1 MRVFSVSQVL
11 ALNILQCNGFRKP
24 FDRFPALKN
33 TQIVGY
39 GSVVPCSKFK
49 HLLCQSEVG
58 LRRETSG
65 VLFEFIKD
73 RTVVIRVSNNS
84 NVFVVL
90 GSRAQHS
97 RSTYV
102 NILYRLLKRTTLC
115 DSRLKGIEVYNHHI
129 YRLYS
134 MLLHGLHMLRVV
146 PHTEETA
153 VDLGM
158 QSL

>member
-39 GSVVPCSKFK
+39 GAVVPCSKFK
-49 HLLCQSEVG
+49 HLLCQSEGG

-97 RSTYV
+97 RSAYV

-115 DSRLKGIEVYNHHI
+115 NGCLKGIEVYNHHV
-129 YRLYS
+129 YRLDPL
-134 MLLHGLHMLRVV
+134 LLHRLHMLRGI
-146 PHTEETA
+146 PPTREA
-153 VDLGM
+153 AAAPGG
-158 QSL
+158 